1 MTNEKSISPQT
12 QTWEKRFADRA
23 RNMHASEIRDLFAL
37 LGNPDI
43 ISFAGGFPDA
53 DLFASPQFLDGYQ
66 KYLRDCPQVSL
77 QYCASEGYLPLRR
90 WIAGF
95 MHRQGVICSSD
106 NILITSGAQQAIEF
120 LSRLFL
126 EKGSSVAISKPSYL
140 GALQIFDAYEPDY
153 RFFDAKG
160 KAAGRPSPDT
170 DDASPLKLIYANPD
184 FSNPTGETMGTCA
197 RRQLLA
203 LARDNDIPLVED
215 AAYSALRYE
224 GSTLPSIMQLDIEE
238 CGSIE
243 NSLVVYCGSFS
254 KTMTPGMRIGWI
266 CAATPLIQKL
276 VLLKQSSDLN
286 SSTINQMV
294 MHRVAAEMFDERVL
308 ASRQAYR
315 QRRDNLISA
324 LEQYMPDKVCWQ
336 KPEGGMFVW
345 LTLPDGLD
353 ANALL
358 AKAIALEGV
367 AFVPGRP
374 FHPDGSGRNTLR
386 LCFTSCPPERA
397 REGIKRL
404 SRLIIDEMADL
415 RSVAPPEMV
424 PVPGL

>member
-1 MTNEKSISPQT
+1 MTNEKSMSRHT
-12 QTWEKRFADRA
+12 QPWEKRFAGRA

-37 LGNPDI
+37 LGKPDV

-53 DLFASPQFLDGYQ
+53 DLFASSRFLDGYQ
-66 KYLRDCPQVSL
+66 KYLRDCPEVSL

-140 GALQIFDAYEPDY
+140 GALQIFDAYEPHY
-153 RFFDAKG
+153 RFFEAKG
-160 KAAGRPSPDT
+160 ESAGSPGPCVY
-170 DDASPLKLIYANPD
+170 DASSLKLIYANPD
-184 FSNPTGETMGTCA
+184 FSNPTGETMETCA
-197 RRQLLA
+197 RRRLLA
-203 LARDNDIPLVED
+203 LARDNDIPLIED

-224 GSTLPSIMQLDIEE
+224 GSALPSMMQLDIEE

-266 CAATPLIQKL
+266 CAASPLIQKL

-294 MHRVAAEMFDERVL
+294 MHRVAAEMFDECVL
-308 ASRQAYR
+308 ASRNAYR
-315 QRRDNLISA
+315 LRRDNLISA
-324 LEQYMPDKVCWQ
+324 LEQYMPENVNWQ

-358 AKAIALEGV
+358 AKAITLEGV

-404 SRLIIDEMADL
+404 GRLITHEMASPD
-415 RSVAPPEMV
+415 SIMPPEV
-424 PVPGL
+424 IPVSGL

>member
-1 MTNEKSISPQT
+1 MCC
-12 QTWEKRFADRA
+12 
-23 RNMHASEIRDLFAL
+23 
-37 LGNPDI
+37 NP
-43 ISFAGGFPDA
+43 P
-53 DLFASPQFLDGYQ
+53 
-66 KYLRDCPQVSL
+66 
-77 QYCASEGYLPLRR
+77 
-90 WIAGF
+90 
-95 MHRQGVICSSD
+95 
-106 NILITSGAQQAIEF
+106 
-120 LSRLFL
+120 
-126 EKGSSVAISKPSYL
+126 
-140 GALQIFDAYEPDY
+140 
-153 RFFDAKG
+153 
-160 KAAGRPSPDT
+160 
-170 DDASPLKLIYANPD
+170 
-184 FSNPTGETMGTCA
+184 
-197 RRQLLA
+197 
-203 LARDNDIPLVED
+203 
-215 AAYSALRYE
+215 
-224 GSTLPSIMQLDIEE
+224 
-238 CGSIE
+238 
-243 NSLVVYCGSFS
+243 
-254 KTMTPGMRIGWI
+254 
-266 CAATPLIQKL
+266 IQKL

-353 ANALL
+353 ANPLL